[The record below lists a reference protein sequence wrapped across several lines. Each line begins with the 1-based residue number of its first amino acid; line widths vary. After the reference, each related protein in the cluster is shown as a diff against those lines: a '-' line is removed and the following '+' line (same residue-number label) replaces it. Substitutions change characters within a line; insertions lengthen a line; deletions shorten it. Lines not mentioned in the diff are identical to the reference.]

1 MKRRIEVG
9 FLKVLLI
16 LGLLSLLFVYDVKRY
31 RGQERKFFI
40 GGVILGAIYVTL
52 ALNEELDLN
61 FVDLIQQVLKPIVD
75 PLESWLIKYQ
85 L

>member
-1 MKRRIEVG
+1 MG

>member
-1 MKRRIEVG
+1 M
-9 FLKVLLI
+9 
-16 LGLLSLLFVYDVKRY
+16 
-31 RGQERKFFI
+31 
-40 GGVILGAIYVTL
+40 GAIYVTL